1 MKKQRVTY
9 RNLSDLAESYGLQFY
24 QSAPI
29 TGGGYSSYEYYLEAS
44 VELNKWIRKNY
55 KIKIDRRNTGM
66 WNYTFEYVIVNLN
79 DEARDNPYFVDREE
93 TTLRYTNNEQHYKE
107 KFKYALKRT
116 QNRDWNGQ
124 EISRLTDLT
133 WEEWNNRFAK
143 VILKNYSDNPK
154 DLVNPIVK
162 VKDYHNKV
170 GQFNKPFLSLGN
182 KRKKLASY
190 YEQEN
195 GKNKKR

>member
-1 MKKQRVTY
+1 M
-9 RNLSDLAESYGLQFY
+9 QF
-24 QSAPI
+24 
-29 TGGGYSSYEYYLEAS
+29 
-44 VELNKWIRKNY
+44 
-55 KIKIDRRNTGM
+55 
-66 WNYTFEYVIVNLN
+66 NYT
-79 DEARDNPYFVDREE
+79 
-93 TTLRYTNNEQHYKE
+93 
-107 KFKYALKRT
+107 LKRT

>member
-9 RNLSDLAESYGLQFY
+9 RNLEALAESYGLMFHQSVPIRGGNFY
-24 QSAPI
+24 
-29 TGGGYSSYEYYLEAS
+29 SYEYLLEAS

-79 DEARDNPYFVDREE
+79 DEARDNPYIVDREE

-107 KFKYALKRT
+107 KFNYTLKRT

-182 KRKKLASY
+182 KRKKLVTY
-190 YEQEN
+190 YEKA
-195 GKNKKR
+195 GNK